1 MIPRFIGALALL
13 ATACGPANA
22 QTSCIP
28 NGAAM
33 AFFEAETMVQVSV
46 GESDDGTLTAVYAS
60 DNHAKWVL
68 LTITPDGSFCLID
81 KGRSWRN
88 LVVGK
93 RS

>member
-1 MIPRFIGALALL
+1 MIPRFLGALALL

-33 AFFEAETMVQVSV
+33 AFFEAETMKQVSV
-46 GESDDGTLTAVYAS
+46 GASSDGTLTAVYAS
-60 DNHAKWVL
+60 DNHPGWVL

-81 KGRSWRN
+81 KGTGWKNLIVGTRS
-88 LVVGK
+88 
-93 RS
+93 